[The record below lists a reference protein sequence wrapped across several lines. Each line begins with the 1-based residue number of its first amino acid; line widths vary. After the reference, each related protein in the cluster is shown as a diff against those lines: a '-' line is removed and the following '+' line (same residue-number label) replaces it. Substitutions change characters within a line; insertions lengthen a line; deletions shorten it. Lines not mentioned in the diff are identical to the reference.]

1 MTGNKKY
8 YKLRSGDPTTWKL
21 EIFYTDI
28 FEIDQKRKIP
38 IKLSLYL
45 EVINYLI
52 SNNVLK

>member
-28 FEIDQKRKIP
+28 ENGPKK
-38 IKLSLYL
+38 
-45 EVINYLI
+45 
-52 SNNVLK
+52 SNSN

>member
-28 FEIDQKRKIP
+28 LKIDQKSPIP
-38 IKLSLYL
+38 IKQSLYL
-45 EVINYLI
+45 EVIRYLF
-52 SNNVLK
+52 NLQ